1 MVGLCPFLASKE
13 RIGLVGGVGREG
25 GVKLSVCL
33 LAALSQPQI

>member
-1 MVGLCPFLASKE
+1 MVDLFPFFASKE
-13 RIGLVGGVGREG
+13 RIGLVGGVGHEG